1 MDRDEKRNLWIACT
15 LSACIFLGWNYFFD
29 QPKKIALP
37 KETSSVAQ
45 TLNTPSAVAAAVSLT
60 REDALKETQRIRID
74 TPELKG
80 SINLKGAKIDDL
92 ALKNYHLTVDP
103 QSPNVELLE
112 PQGTKHAYYSEFG
125 WLSEKKSMNLP
136 DTSTIWTANNTL
148 LTPTTPVTLR
158 SENAQGIVFEKT
170 ISVDKKYLFTITQ
183 RVYNHSA
190 EDLPLQC
197 YGLIGRH
204 GTPETQGFFI
214 LHEGP
219 IGFLNDKLVE
229 VTYKDLQKSPALQD
243 TVGGW
248 LGMTD
253 KYWLTALI
261 PDQKEGL
268 KTGFRETGGV
278 GQEHY
283 QADFMTATHVV
294 KPGETFDHTSSFFAG
309 AKVLEVLDGYEET
322 LGVKHFDKAVDFGWF
337 YFLTKPIFYILTWT
351 HEWLGNFG
359 LAIMLLTVLLK
370 LAFFPLA
377 NKSYRSMGRMKKLQ
391 PEMEK
396 IRARYSE
403 DKLKMNQE
411 VMELYKREKVNP
423 MAGCLPMFVQIPVF
437 FALYKVLFISI
448 EMRQAP
454 FYGWIHDLSV
464 PDPTSIFNLFGLIPW
479 TPPTFLMLG
488 AWPLVMGITMFV
500 QQKLNPPPADP
511 MQAKVFALMPILF
524 TYMLASFPAGLVI
537 YWTWNNILTI
547 AQQWT
552 MMRLDDQRPQSVKSA
567 KNLKPK
573 KKIK

>member
-15 LSACIFLGWNYFFD
+15 LSAFIFLGWNYFFD
-29 QPKKIALP
+29 QPKKIAP
-37 KETSSVAQ
+37 RKESVSVAKAPDGRAPV
-45 TLNTPSAVAAAVSLT
+45 TPASSLT
-60 REDALKETQRIRID
+60 REEALKETQRISID
-74 TPELKG
+74 TPELRG

-92 ALKNYHLTVDP
+92 VLKNYRLTVDP
-103 QSPNVELLE
+103 QSPNVDLLE
-112 PQGTKHAYYSEFG
+112 PEGTKHAYYSEFG
-125 WLSEKKSMNLP
+125 WLSEKKSIVLP
-136 DTSTIWTANNTL
+136 DASTVWTANNTI
-148 LTPTTPVTLR
+148 LTPATPVTLQ
-158 SENAQGIVFEKT
+158 SENAQGFIFEKT

-183 RVYNHSA
+183 RVSNRSG
-190 EDLPLQC
+190 EELPIQC

-219 IGFLNDKLVE
+219 IGFLNNKLVE
-229 VTYKDLQKSPALQD
+229 VTYKDLQKSPALQN

-261 PDQKEGL
+261 PDQREEL
-268 KTGFRETGGV
+268 KTGFRETGGA

-283 QADFMTATHVV
+283 QADFMTAAHIV
-294 KPGETFDHTSSFFAG
+294 KPGESFDYTSHFFAG
-309 AKVLEVLDGYEET
+309 AKVLEILDGYEET
-322 LGVKHFDKAVDFGWF
+322 LGVKHFDLAVDFGWF

-359 LAIMLLTVLLK
+359 LAIMLLTILLK
-370 LAFFPLA
+370 IAFFPLA

-396 IRARYSE
+396 IRARYSD

-437 FALYKVLFISI
+437 FALYKVLFVSI
-448 EMRQAP
+448 EMRHAP

-464 PDPTSIFNLFGLIPW
+464 PEPTTIFNLFGLIPW
-479 TPPTFLMLG
+479 TPPVFLMLG

-511 MQAKVFALMPILF
+511 MQAKVFMLMPFLF

-552 MMRLDDQRPQSVKSA
+552 MMRLDNQIKPVPAKS
-567 KNLKPK
+567 KPTRK
-573 KKIK
+573 K